1 MTSKDLIKLQTK
13 HVEEIQK
20 IFEVCPISPEKKSLK
35 EALNMQKRILKA
47 ISERTIKAKPS
58 TIPPEDYFTKKQA
71 GQKEPKKIENGKVN
85 NPFSTSSSENKEP
98 EQKPQK
104 IKNPF
109 GKVKNKGKKFDGFK
123 PGKARSEAIKKEA
136 KKGLNVQ
143 EISEELWIE
152 EAVVKKVL
160 QVKHKKQS
168 NIIADNTKK
177 GLKNEFK

>member
-20 IFEVCPISPEKKSLK
+20 LFDNCPISPEKKGLK
-35 EALNMQKRILKA
+35 EALNIQKRILKA
-47 ISERTIKAKPS
+47 ISERTKAKPS

-71 GQKEPKKIENGKVN
+71 GQKKPEKIENGKVK
-85 NPFSTSSSENKEP
+85 NPFSTSSENKEP
-98 EQKPQK
+98 EVKPQK
-104 IKNPF
+104 NKNAF
-109 GKVKNKGKKFDGFK
+109 GKVKSKGKKFDGFK
-123 PGKARSEAIKKEA
+123 PGKARSEAIKEQA
-136 KKGLNVQ
+136 KQGLNVS
-143 EISEELWIE
+143 EISEKLWIE